1 MKKRTRFVLMSAA
14 ILIVASAA
22 MHSSE
27 LVIFSNNVKA
37 DSNES
42 ANNET
47 SGNDLILAKTDR
59 DLMLVRMHNAHRD
72 KVLFTDL
79 KTSAETSLDAANSKF
94 EASNGLIQSIKSQI
108 DKAKVENESRN
119 SELKNDESDLAVI
132 EDKLVKIERD
142 KNDEIVKLEELKR
155 AADSD
160 ETLISDLSRLIDS
173 KKSQLKDKSDEA
185 YSLYKKIITNK
196 RKIELNNDLIDYQS
210 KFIELILNGIDSIKK
225 QFNGKI
231 DLAEVADSLDSA
243 NKEFIIASSEFD
255 RRDRK
260 VTELMKNRDDGF
272 LAEKLKSLKAYS
284 DDTLNNSDGVDV
296 ANSISDRS
304 IKTASFVSDSNT
316 ANSKITKPVVKTESK
331 KSANG
336 EFIVRSVDADG
347 HALDEVRYDY
357 KDGDKLT
364 VEPQSIDNYKHLKA
378 SFVALDGSSI
388 DVDPTK
394 SFEASKRG
402 TLIYVYDKTEIE
414 DPSDRIQR
422 TKTSDSGV
430 IDQNLEITKDF
441 NTDSKTKS
449 ERQGAEHKSSAT
461 TRQAASITQ
470 LDRSNG
476 LQRSD
481 DGILTHVRLKKV
493 DDRLT
498 VEGLVSKDLISPH
511 SARDHGFD
519 KVIVK
524 SSDGSVVGEFK
535 INDDYSFKGELSK
548 TVETNS
554 SLLFEYGGKT
564 YNFTYKEKYGLDST
578 KSSKNDNNAETN
590 EVDSKT
596 SSLINDDSDHS
607 TGQYTSSSSK
617 DKILPK
623 TGQSSNLASI
633 VVGSIMT
640 VTGISITLIKKFV
653 KM

>member
-1 MKKRTRFVLMSAA
+1 MIQMKKRTRFVLMSAA

-27 LVIFSNNVKA
+27 LGIFNENVKA
-37 DSNES
+37 DSSES
-42 ANNET
+42 STNET
-47 SGNDLILAKTDR
+47 SSNDLILAKTDR
-59 DLMLVRMHNAHRD
+59 DLMLVRMHNAQKD

-79 KTSAETSLDAANSKF
+79 KTSAETSLDSANSKF
-94 EASNGLIQSIKSQI
+94 EASHSLIQSIKSQI

-160 ETLISDLSRLIDS
+160 ETLISNLSRLIDS
-173 KKSQLKDKSDEA
+173 KKSQLKEKSDEA

-231 DLAEVADSLDSA
+231 DLAEVTDSLDSA

-284 DDTLNNSDGVDV
+284 DDTLNNSDDVDI
-296 ANSISDRS
+296 ANSISDRT

-316 ANSKITKPVVKTESK
+316 TNSKIMKPVVKTESK
-331 KSANG
+331 ISANG
-336 EFIVRSVDADG
+336 EFIVRSVDTDG
-347 HALDEVRYDY
+347 RALDEVRYDY

-422 TKTSDSGV
+422 PKTSDSSV
-430 IDQNLEITKDF
+430 IDQNLENTKDS
-441 NTDSKTKS
+441 NVDSKAKS
-449 ERQGAEHKSSAT
+449 ESQVTEHKLSAT

-481 DGILTHVRLKKV
+481 DGILTHVRLKKK
-493 DDRLT
+493 LT
-498 VEGLVSKDLISPH
+498 THLQSRAQYL
-511 SARDHGFD
+511 
-519 KVIVK
+519 
-524 SSDGSVVGEFK
+524 K
-535 INDDYSFKGELSK
+535 I
-548 TVETNS
+548 
-554 SLLFEYGGKT
+554 
-564 YNFTYKEKYGLDST
+564 
-578 KSSKNDNNAETN
+578 
-590 EVDSKT
+590 
-596 SSLINDDSDHS
+596 
-607 TGQYTSSSSK
+607 
-617 DKILPK
+617 
-623 TGQSSNLASI
+623 
-633 VVGSIMT
+633 
-640 VTGISITLIKKFV
+640 
-653 KM
+653 